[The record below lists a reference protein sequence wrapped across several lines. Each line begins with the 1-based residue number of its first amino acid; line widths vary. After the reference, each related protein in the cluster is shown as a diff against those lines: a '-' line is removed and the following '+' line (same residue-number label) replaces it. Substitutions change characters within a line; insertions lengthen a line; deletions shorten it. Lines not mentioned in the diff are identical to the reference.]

1 MTRTVEAIAGTIE
14 GAGAIRGLKSA
25 MESANPEDVKNAWKA
40 AKKVEAAFLGMLL
53 KEMRKTVQHGDLFH
67 GGMGEDIFQGELD
80 NAYVKSFEKGPGAG
94 IARVY
99 FEQLMRRSP
108 AEASKARGMPDG
120 PYGLKKKG
128 APLPFAQE
136 GLQFMPLDRS
146 RFEERFIPLGGYDM
160 TF

>member
-1 MTRTVEAIAGTIE
+1 MVEAIAGTIE
-14 GAGAIRGLKSA
+14 GASAIRGLKSA
-25 MESANPEDVKNAWKA
+25 TESANPEDVKSAWKA

-67 GGMGEDIFQGELD
+67 GGMGEDMFRGELD

-99 FEQLMRRSP
+99 FGQLMRRSP
-108 AEASKARGMPDG
+108 SEASKARGKISSDFKP
-120 PYGLKKKG
+120 PAQESL
-128 APLPFAQE
+128 PLPLAKE
-136 GLQFMPLDRS
+136 KARFMPLGGS
-146 RFEERFIPLGGYDM
+146 RFEERFIPLGGHDM